1 MSVTDYTVAEIIE
14 KFEAQTDDATELS
27 TDEELAL
34 FNRTLAKI
42 YDERPWEFLKREA
55 TGTFS
60 TASKYLTLP
69 TGFGYVIENAQTSDN
84 ADEAEFNGAQKCIY
98 SYDGSTNYTRWYQFV
113 NWSDRRT
120 YAGRSGY
127 AWVDL
132 LNSRVELS
140 SYPID
145 TTAYSYDFKFQPTEL
160 LITDVGSAIL
170 LPQRF
175 RPMIWFAM
183 AVDDDLLLR
192 YPKEKSY
199 APENNA
205 KYESYFR
212 DLCSW
217 NARLGL
223 NN

>member
-1 MSVTDYTVAEIIE
+1 MSVTDYTVAEIID

-42 YDERPWEFLKREA
+42 YDDRPWEFLKREA
-55 TGTFS
+55 TDNFS

-69 TGFGYVIENAQTSDN
+69 TGFGYVVENAQTSDN
-84 ADEAEFNGAQKCIY
+84 ADQAAFNGAQKVIY
-98 SYDGSTNYTRWYQFV
+98 SYDGTYYTPLYQFV

-120 YAGRSGY
+120 YSGKSGY

-132 LNSRVELS
+132 LNTRVELS
-140 SYPID
+140 SLP
-145 TTAYSYDFKFQPTEL
+145 TTTNAYSFDYKYQPSEL
-160 LITDVGSAIL
+160 LVTDVGSAIL

-205 KYESYFR
+205 KYESYMR
-212 DLCSW
+212 DLASW